1 MTNEQTFLFNEVRD
15 ELLEA
20 CRKALQHAADKLGDA
35 GIISGVSLVGM
46 FEGSGSAQIELSIAT
61 KPKEEDD
68 GDDENMVDELLIF
81 SKEDLEGL
89 AKEHGVKIKKPKKKM
104 GLAGIARY
112 KRELAELLAA
122 NLSHADLC
130 AFIDEEDEDEEE
142 EELIADL
149 VAHPDLNELIDFADA
164 NGVHVKKRKTKKFK
178 NEREEREYKRDL
190 AARIVADVTFAKVED
205 FLDGIEEEEE
215 DEEDDEEEYKR
226 VGTKLV
232 KVTPKVET
240 PADRLVSELKVD
252 DLKRLCDSLVVT
264 TTTSR
269 KVKGEYAPTKLEMA
283 EAITSL
289 RQPSEIKA
297 ALVALNLPHAAN

>member
-20 CRKALQHAADKLGDA
+20 CRKALQHAANKLGDA
-35 GIISGVSLVGM
+35 GIISAVSVVGM
-46 FEGSGSAQIELSIAT
+46 FEGSGNAKIELAIAA
-61 KPKEEDD
+61 KPVEDD

-89 AKEHGVKIKKPKKKM
+89 AKECGVKIKKPKKKM

-112 KRELAELLAA
+112 KRELAESLVA
-122 NLSHADLC
+122 NLSHAELT

-142 EELIADL
+142 DELIADL
-149 VAHPDLNELIDFADA
+149 VAHPELNELIDFAEA

-178 NEREEREYKRDL
+178 NEREEREYKLDL
-190 AARIVADVTFAKVED
+190 ATRIVADVTFTKVED
-205 FLDGIEEEEE
+205 FLDGIEED
-215 DEEDDEEEYKR
+215 DEEDDEEDYKR

-232 KVTPKVET
+232 KVTPKAET

-252 DLKRLCDSLVVT
+252 DLKRLCDSLVVAT
-264 TTTSR
+264 TTTR

-283 EAITSL
+283 EAITAL